1 MAYFN
6 VKMPEVDGN
15 FDWDDI
21 DVGNNSLDHSE
32 NFFGKFLKGYERGWN
47 KMRHDFYSIS
57 AMKHYEHERLED
69 IEQLQK
75 EMGKKINEEYTVM
88 SSLI

>member
-1 MAYFN
+1 
-6 VKMPEVDGN
+6 
-15 FDWDDI
+15 
-21 DVGNNSLDHSE
+21 
-32 NFFGKFLKGYERGWN
+32 
-47 KMRHDFYSIS
+47 MRHDFYTIS